1 MKRNI
6 YLIAGFAL
14 LLFVMSN
21 SAFAADKIGFVNI
34 PEIVKNSNA
43 GQKAGAE
50 FKALAEKKSAPVKS
64 LENEL
69 RKMKD
74 DLDKQGSMMAD
85 SARRDKEATF
95 QKKTRDYQ
103 LMVQDMND
111 ELQKRDKEIFEKI
124 MPEILKAIKNI
135 AEKEKYV
142 AIFFVGSPNTPVAY
156 YSKENDITGKVI
168 DEFNKATK

>member
-6 YLIAGFAL
+6 YLIAGFTL

-34 PEIVKNSNA
+34 PEIIKDSNM
-43 GQKAGAE
+43 GKKAGAE
-50 FKALAEKKSAPVKS
+50 FKAIAEKKSAPVKS

-74 DLDKQGSMMAD
+74 ALDKQGSMMSD
-85 SARRDKEATF
+85 SVRRDKEATF

-103 LMVQDMND
+103 LMVQDIND

-124 MPEILKAIKNI
+124 MPGIIKAIHNI

>member
-21 SAFAADKIGFVNI
+21 NAFAADKIGFVNI
-34 PEIVKNSNA
+34 PEIIKNSNA
-43 GQKAGAE
+43 GQKAATE
-50 FKALAEKKSAPVKS
+50 FKTLAEKKSAPVKS

-74 DLDKQGSMMAD
+74 ALDKQGSMMSD

-103 LMVQDMND
+103 LMVQDIND

-124 MPEILKAIKNI
+124 MPGIIKAIHNI

>member
-6 YLIAGFAL
+6 YLFAGFTL

-34 PEIVKNSNA
+34 PEIIKNSSA
-43 GQKAGAE
+43 GKKAASE
-50 FKALAEKKSAPVKS
+50 FKALAEKKSAPIKS

-74 DLDKQGSMMAD
+74 ELDKQGSMMAD
-85 SARRDKEATF
+85 SARRDKEAAF

-103 LMVQDMND
+103 LMAQDAND
-111 ELQKRDKEIFEKI
+111 ELQKRDQEMFQKM
-124 MPEILKAIKNI
+124 MPGILKAVKII

-142 AIFFVGSPNTPVAY
+142 AIFLVGIPNAPVAY
-156 YSKENDITGKVI
+156 YSKENDITSKVI
-168 DEFNKATK
+168 DEFNKARN

>member
-43 GQKAGAE
+43 GQKAATE
-50 FKALAEKKSAPVKS
+50 FKTLAEKKSAPVKS

-74 DLDKQGSMMAD
+74 ALDKQGSMMSD

-103 LMVQDMND
+103 LMVQDIND

-135 AEKEKYV
+135 AEKEKCV
-142 AIFFVGSPNTPVAY
+142 AIFLVGVPNAPVAY

>member
-6 YLIAGFAL
+6 YLLAGFTL
-14 LLFVMSN
+14 LLFVISN

-34 PEIVKNSNA
+34 PEIIKDSNA
-43 GQKAGAE
+43 GKKATTELKTLADK
-50 FKALAEKKSAPVKS
+50 KAAPVKS

-85 SARRDKEATF
+85 SARRDKEAAF

-103 LMVQDMND
+103 LMVQDIND
-111 ELQKRDKEIFEKI
+111 EIQKRQQEMFQKI
-124 MPEILKAIKNI
+124 IPEILKVVKNI

-142 AIFFVGSPNTPVAY
+142 AIFPVEIPNGPVAY
-156 YSKENDITGKVI
+156 YAKENDITSKVI
-168 DEFNKATK
+168 DELNKAKK

>member
-6 YLIAGFAL
+6 FLIAGFAL

-34 PEIVKNSNA
+34 PEIIKTSNA
-43 GQKAGAE
+43 GKKAASE
-50 FKALAEKKSAPVKS
+50 FKSLAEKKSAPVKS

-74 DLDKQGSMMAD
+74 DLDKQGSMMSD
-85 SARRDKEATF
+85 SARRDKEAAF

-103 LMVQDMND
+103 LMAQDAND
-111 ELQKRDKEIFEKI
+111 ELQKRDQDMCQKM
-124 MPEILKAIKNI
+124 MPGILKAVKII
-135 AEKEKYV
+135 AEKEKCV
-142 AIFFVGSPNTPVAY
+142 AIFLVGIPNAPVAY
-156 YSKENDITGKVI
+156 YSKENDITSKVI
-168 DEFNKATK
+168 DEFNKARN

>member
-6 YLIAGFAL
+6 YLIAGFTL

-34 PEIVKNSNA
+34 PEIIKNSSA
-43 GQKAGAE
+43 GKKAASE
-50 FKALAEKKSAPVKS
+50 FKALAEKKSAPIKS

-74 DLDKQGSMMAD
+74 ELDKQGSMMAD
-85 SARRDKEATF
+85 SARRDKEAAF

-103 LMVQDMND
+103 LMAQDAND
-111 ELQKRDKEIFEKI
+111 ELQKRDQEMFQKM
-124 MPEILKAIKNI
+124 MPGILKAVKII

-142 AIFFVGSPNTPVAY
+142 AIFLVGIPNAPVAY
-156 YSKENDITGKVI
+156 YSKENDITSKVI
-168 DEFNKATK
+168 DEFNKARN

>member
-6 YLIAGFAL
+6 YLIAGFTL

-21 SAFAADKIGFVNI
+21 SAFAADKIGFVSI
-34 PEIVKNSNA
+34 PEIIKNSNA
-43 GQKAGAE
+43 GKKAATE
-50 FKALAEKKSAPVKS
+50 FKTLAEKKSAPIKS

-74 DLDKQGSMMAD
+74 ELDKQGSMMAD
-85 SARRDKEATF
+85 SARRDKEAAF

-103 LMVQDMND
+103 LMAQDAND
-111 ELQKRDKEIFEKI
+111 ELQKRDQETVMKL
-124 MPEILKAIKNI
+124 MPGILKAVKNI

-142 AIFFVGSPNTPVAY
+142 AIFLVGVPNQPVAY
-156 YSKENDITGKVI
+156 YAKENDITSKVI
-168 DEFNKATK
+168 DEFNKAKN

>member
-6 YLIAGFAL
+6 YLIAGFTL

-34 PEIVKNSNA
+34 PEIIKNSNA
-43 GQKAGAE
+43 GKKAAAE

-74 DLDKQGSMMAD
+74 DLDKQGSMMSD
-85 SARRDKEATF
+85 SARRDKEAAF

-103 LMVQDMND
+103 LMVQDVND
-111 ELQKRDKEIFEKI
+111 ELQKRDQEMFQKM
-124 MPEILKAIKNI
+124 MPEILKAIRNI
-135 AEKEKYV
+135 AEKEKCV
-142 AIFFVGSPNTPVAY
+142 AIFLVGIPNAPVAY
-156 YSKENDITGKVI
+156 YSKENDITSKVI
-168 DEFNKATK
+168 DEFNKAKK